1 MTNDNQTLIRQWT
14 MLRNIPR
21 YPSKITAG
29 ELTTKLIAEQFSVS
43 KRTIERDLIEL
54 SRSFPLTLD
63 DRNKPFGWSWLRE
76 APSFDLP
83 GLSGHEALML
93 AMAEDYLKELLP
105 SITNEVLGPHFKAAK
120 RALKEQY
127 NSKNISNWLLKV
139 RSISANQPLISPKI
153 SPEIQKAVTEGLLT
167 EKQLNIRYQKLGEEE
182 IHVYRIHPLALVNRG
197 NLSYLMVTFYEYH
210 DIRLLAMHRIMSAE
224 TLIDS
229 VIIPDGFNLDEEI
242 AKGRLGFGDGEMIR
256 LVLEF
261 NREVGEYFLETPI
274 SVDQTYFETDEK
286 ITITAAVADTPQL
299 NWWILGLGSGVKV
312 IKPTK
317 LKKQIQDEID
327 RMYLEYQSTALT

>member
-29 ELTTKLIAEQFSVS
+29 ELTTKLVAEQFSVS

-93 AMAEDYLKELLP
+93 AMAENYLKELLP
-105 SITNEVLGPHFKAAK
+105 SITNEVLGPHFNAAK

-127 NSKNISNWLLKV
+127 NSKNISNWHSKV

-153 SPEIQKAVTEGLLT
+153 SSEIQKVVSEALLT
-167 EKQLNIRYQKLGEEE
+167 EKQLNITYQKIGEEE
-182 IHVYRIHPLALVNRG
+182 IQEHRIHPLALVNRG
-197 NLSYLMVTFYEYH
+197 NSSYLMVTFYEYQ
-210 DIRLLAMHRIMSAE
+210 DVRLLAMHRIKSAE
-224 TLIDS
+224 LLDDS
-229 VIIPDGFNLDEEI
+229 AIIPKDFNLDQEI
-242 AKGRLGFGDGEMIR
+242 ANGRLSFGDGEMIR

-274 SVDQTYFETDEK
+274 SEDQTYSEIDEK
-286 ITITAAVADTPQL
+286 IIITAAVADTPQL
-299 NWWILGLGSGVKV
+299 RWWVLSLGAGVKV
-312 IKPTK
+312 VEPIN
-317 LKKQIQDEID
+317 LKNQLFGEINK
-327 RMYLEYQSTALT
+327 MYSQYQ